1 MKIVHSHVID
11 TSILYKHPS
20 PGYKHSLRYLTTT
33 YLNRSIQN
41 QNGGHDSIE
50 DAKAALDLTVYYSQG
65 VRVIDGFDVGNW
77 I

>member
-1 MKIVHSHVID
+1 M
-11 TSILYKHPS
+11 LYKHPS

-65 VRVIDGFDVGNW
+65 VRAIDGFDVGNW